1 MKALAETLTVKGL
14 ALRAGGQGRVLCS
27 DLGLAVQ
34 PRECWVLLG
43 PNGAGKSTLLAT
55 LAGLL
60 LPPQG
65 HVRLDDRDLAH
76 WPLDALARE
85 RAWCAPHWSDPFP
98 ASVAE
103 TVQLARPAAQQT
115 QAAHVTTSAA
125 TTLPALLER
134 FDIAHLA
141 AADVRTL
148 SGGER
153 QRVALASAW
162 WQGAP
167 LLLLDEPASHLD
179 LLHRELL
186 VALLREHAEG
196 GGSAVV
202 SVHDL
207 DLAWRMASHAVL
219 LDGRGGA
226 VVGERDAVL
235 VPEHL
240 AAAFGV
246 PVSWVEVCGQRRFWI
261 GSTEAMHA

>member
-1 MKALAETLTVKGL
+1 MNVLAVEALT
-14 ALRAGGQGRVLCS
+14 LRAGGTGRVLCS
-27 DLGLAVQ
+27 GLSFAIAAHQ
-34 PRECWVLLG
+34 CWVLLG

-55 LAGLL
+55 LAGLM

-65 HVRLDDRDLAH
+65 DVRLGARSLGQ
-76 WPLDALARE
+76 WPLGALARE
-85 RAWCAPHWSDPFP
+85 RAWCPPHWIDPFP

-103 TVQLARPAAQQT
+103 TVSLARVDGDAPNAQ
-115 QAAHVTTSAA
+115 
-125 TTLPALLER
+125 TLHALLQQL
-134 FDIAHLA
+134 DIAALVD
-141 AADVRTL
+141 ADVRTL

-153 QRVALASAW
+153 QRVALAAAW

-179 LLHRELL
+179 LSHREQL
-186 VALLREHAEG
+186 VALLRSHLQG

-207 DLAWRMASHAVL
+207 DFAWRIATHAVL

-226 VVGERDAVL
+226 AAGARDAVME
-235 VPEHL
+235 PERL
-240 AAAFGV
+240 ATAFAV

-261 GSTEAMHA
+261 GARPEAA